1 MADILQIALSNPLS
15 SNDCLVWIGDNQMP
29 EPMMTQ
35 FIDAQVHHLAS
46 MRFNDHRKRENEQK
60 KLALLNTLG
69 FLAKEKA

>member
-1 MADILQIALSNPLS
+1 
-15 SNDCLVWIGDNQMP
+15 MP

-46 MRFNDHRKRENEQK
+46 MSFNDHRKRENEQK